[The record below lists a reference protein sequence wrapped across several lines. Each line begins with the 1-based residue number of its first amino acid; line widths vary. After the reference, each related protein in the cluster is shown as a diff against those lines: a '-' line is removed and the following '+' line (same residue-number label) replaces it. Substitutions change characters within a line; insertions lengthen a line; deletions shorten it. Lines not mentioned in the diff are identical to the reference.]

1 MIKLLHG
8 DCLEKMAELE
18 AGSVDAIVTDPPY
31 NIGKATWDKIPDYL
45 SWCEKWIAEASR
57 VCKRQG
63 AFWCFHSEP
72 EVLIDISRMI
82 AKHGRSRQNWITW
95 DKYNAS
101 SPNVKYIMN
110 RTKIGRPEGNG
121 KRTFDQDAEY
131 IIYHADDGQ
140 WMSQSDECRG
150 FIFEPLRAYLCGEFK
165 RAKMLNTAGKI
176 AANVACGFSA
186 SSGGMASRHYFSKSQ
201 WCLPTPEHYN
211 ALRELLNNQGGNY
224 LRREY
229 DDLRR
234 EYDDLRREYEH
245 LRPTFNN
252 PGKVSS
258 VWQYPPAKSQGHITT
273 KPVEIM
279 QRIIESTTNEGD
291 IVLDP
296 FTGSGTTGVA
306 CVKTGRSFIGIE
318 LDKGYFELANKR
330 ILQAKQSRGLLNYM
344 EATNG

>member
-1 MIKLLHG
+1 MAYSKLILG
-8 DCLEKMAELE
+8 DCLKRMAELE
-18 AGSVDAIVTDPPY
+18 AESVDAIVTDPPY
-31 NIGKATWDKIPDYL
+31 NIAKATWDKIPDYL

-72 EVLIDISRMI
+72 LVLADI
-82 AKHGRSRQNWITW
+82 AKTIERCGRPMQNWITW
-95 DKYNAS
+95 DKDKWTYCR
-101 SPNVKYIMN
+101 KY
-110 RTKIGRPEGNG
+110 K
-121 KRTFDQDAEY
+121 DAGSRRFIESCEY

-140 WMSQSDECRG
+140 WMAQSDECRG

-211 ALRELLNNQGGNY
+211 ALRELLNNQGGDY
-224 LRREY
+224 
-229 DDLRR
+229 LRR

-291 IVLDP
+291 IVFDP

-318 LDKGYFELANKR
+318 LDKGYLELASKR
-330 ILQAKQSRGLLNYM
+330 IWKAKQSRGLLNHM
-344 EATNG
+344 EAISD